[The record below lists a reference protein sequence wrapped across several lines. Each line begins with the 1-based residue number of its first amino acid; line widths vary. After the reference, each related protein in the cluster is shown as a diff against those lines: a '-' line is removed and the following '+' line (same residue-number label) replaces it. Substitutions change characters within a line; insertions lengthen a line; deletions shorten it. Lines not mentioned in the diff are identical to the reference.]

1 MPIFYAEKIVNLNVN
16 QNVTHAARMNVINV
30 TLMGPNALKIV
41 KMQKILL
48 VSNVEQSAKIIKFNV
63 KTVVIH

>member
-16 QNVTHAARMNVINV
+16 QNVTHAARMNVIIA
-30 TLMGPNALKIV
+30 TLMGPNAMKIV

-48 VSNVEQSAKIIKFNV
+48 VSNVEQSAKMIKFNV
-63 KTVVIH
+63 KTVVMH